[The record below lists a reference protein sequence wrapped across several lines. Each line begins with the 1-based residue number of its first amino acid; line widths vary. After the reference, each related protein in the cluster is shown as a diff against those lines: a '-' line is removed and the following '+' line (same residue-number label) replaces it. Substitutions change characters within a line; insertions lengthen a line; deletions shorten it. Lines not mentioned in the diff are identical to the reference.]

1 MTTADQVGLPVGKR
15 EPAEEQPPI
24 ARALDYLM
32 RNHRDEDGNA
42 ATADRI
48 AAGIGQKSISA
59 PYIYALRSGIKR
71 NPTVGTLQL
80 LADYFNVGVGFFFE
94 EDPASA
100 YARTREL
107 SSVATG
113 TSPGGVNE
121 EVPPVREAGAESA
134 PEETTLPTAG
144 EHDPSPVTV
153 DLAARIETLF
163 RLRLRPDG
171 APWSLRQV
179 SAAAKARGVSL
190 SLGFLHDLRRGVKDN
205 PSKQQLECLAEIF
218 DVRPG
223 YFFDD
228 DDTLAAVNERLEMLG
243 AFEDEQAS
251 QIALRARN
259 LTPHDYRMIS
269 ALIDSATRARQEQ
282 DPTK

>member
-1 MTTADQVGLPVGKR
+1 MGKR
-15 EPAEEQPPI
+15 EPVEEQPPI

-32 RNHRDEDGNA
+32 RNHRDADGNA

-80 LADYFNVGVGFFFE
+80 LADYFGVGVGFFFE
-94 EDPASA
+94 DDPAVA
-100 YARTREL
+100 YARSREL
-107 SSVATG
+107 SSAVTHPSAEDA
-113 TSPGGVNE
+113 GGELLSASE
-121 EVPPVREAGAESA
+121 EEAKSA
-134 PEETTLPTAG
+134 PAEATLLPSG

-179 SAAAKARGVSL
+179 SAAAKTRGVTL
-190 SLGFLHDLRRGVKDN
+190 SVGFLHDLRRGVKDN

-243 AFEDEQAS
+243 AFEDERAS

-269 ALIDSATRARQEQ
+269 ALIDSATRAQEEQ
-282 DPTK
+282 GSTE

>member
-1 MTTADQVGLPVGKR
+1 MGKR

-32 RNHRDEDGNA
+32 RNHRDADGNA

-80 LADYFNVGVGFFFE
+80 LADYFGVGVGFFFE
-94 EDPASA
+94 DDPASA
-100 YARTREL
+100 YERSREVSPAIATSSSEEVVVDAQPASESSNEDQGSETSLL
-107 SSVATG
+107 SS
-113 TSPGGVNE
+113 
-121 EVPPVREAGAESA
+121 
-134 PEETTLPTAG
+134 G
-144 EHDPSPVTV
+144 EHDSAPVTV

-179 SAAAKARGVSL
+179 SSAAKTRGVTL
-190 SLGFLHDLRRGVKDN
+190 SVGFLHDLRRGVKDN
-205 PSKQQLECLAEIF
+205 PSKQQLECLAGIF

-228 DDTLAAVNERLEMLG
+228 DNTLAAVNERLEMLG

-269 ALIDSATRARQEQ
+269 ALIDSATRANEEQ
-282 DPTK
+282 GPAK

>member
-1 MTTADQVGLPVGKR
+1 MGKR

-32 RNHRDEDGNA
+32 RNHRDADGNP

-80 LADYFNVGVGFFFE
+80 LANYFGVGVGFFFE
-94 EDPASA
+94 DDPAVA
-100 YARTREL
+100 YSRSHEITAATL
-107 SSVATG
+107 S
-113 TSPGGVNE
+113 GGGLD
-121 EVPPVREAGAESA
+121 AGDPTASQAAVEGSD
-134 PEETTLPTAG
+134 EETTLRFTG
-144 EHDPSPVTV
+144 EQDSASVTV

-179 SAAAKARGVSL
+179 SAAAKTRGVTL
-190 SLGFLHDLRRGVKDN
+190 SVGFIHDLRRGMKDN

-218 DVRPG
+218 NVRPG

-243 AFEDEQAS
+243 AFEDEQSS

-259 LTPHDYRMIS
+259 LTPHDYQMVT
-269 ALIDSATRARQEQ
+269 ALIDQATRANREQ
-282 DPTK
+282 GTGE

>member
-1 MTTADQVGLPVGKR
+1 
-15 EPAEEQPPI
+15 
-24 ARALDYLM
+24 M
-32 RNHRDEDGNA
+32 RNHRDANGNP

-80 LADYFNVGVGFFFE
+80 LADYFGVGVGFFFE
-94 EDPASA
+94 DDPAAA
-100 YARTREL
+100 YAR
-107 SSVATG
+107 S
-113 TSPGGVNE
+113 
-121 EVPPVREAGAESA
+121 REAAPAAVSVPAEDDVNPASPVSKEGTEG
-134 PEETTLPTAG
+134 PEAKTTLPPSG
-144 EHDPSPVTV
+144 EHDSAPVTV

-179 SAAAKARGVSL
+179 SAAAKTRGVTL
-190 SLGFLHDLRRGVKDN
+190 SVGFLHDLRRGVKDN

-218 DVRPG
+218 EVRPG

-269 ALIDSATRARQEQ
+269 ALIDSATRANQEQ
-282 DPTK
+282 DTAE

>member
-1 MTTADQVGLPVGKR
+1 
-15 EPAEEQPPI
+15 
-24 ARALDYLM
+24 LDYLM
-32 RNHRDEDGNA
+32 RNHRDTDGNA

-80 LADYFNVGVGFFFE
+80 LADYFGVGVGFFFE
-94 EDPASA
+94 DDPATAYNRSHEIPPATLTAVRLDAEDPAA
-100 YARTREL
+100 GE
-107 SSVATG
+107 VATEG
-113 TSPGGVNE
+113 SDDETS
-121 EVPPVREAGAESA
+121 
-134 PEETTLPTAG
+134 LPSAG
-144 EHDPSPVTV
+144 EQDSAPVTV

-179 SAAAKARGVSL
+179 SAAAKARGVTL
-190 SLGFLHDLRRGVKDN
+190 SVGFIHDLRRGMKDN

-259 LTPHDYRMIS
+259 LTPHDYRMVT
-269 ALIDSATRARQEQ
+269 ALIDQATRANKEQ
-282 DPTK
+282 DAEE